1 MDNTT
6 VAIIKIVAFSL
17 IALILIGI
25 LIAVLIFNKWFP
37 FSINIGSFVGGYTYA
52 DSELYSMGNAEIS
65 LEGIRKL
72 EIDWVSGSV
81 EVKSGTGNKITIYET
96 DSESLDDEYKLRYLV
111 KDGTLYIRFIAPQN
125 ISVKLP
131 ASHTKRLTVTLPE
144 SIQKLDNFTLNTV
157 SADCNITGISSD
169 KVKANSV
176 SGTISAELIDKAS
189 SFQGGTT
196 SGEMFLSLDSEKVK
210 LNTVSGNITVE
221 GELVE
226 VDAESVSGEIT
237 INSEGKP
244 SEIDVNTVSGD
255 VVITMPEDTGFNA
268 KLGTVSG
275 DLNCNFPVTTSK
287 KNNIT
292 HGDGACDIDIDTVS
306 GDLSIRKK

>member
-1 MDNTT
+1 MR
-6 VAIIKIVAFSL
+6 
-17 IALILIGI
+17 
-25 LIAVLIFNKWFP
+25 P
-37 FSINIGSFVGGYTYA
+37 
-52 DSELYSMGNAEIS
+52 
-65 LEGIRKL
+65 
-72 EIDWVSGSV
+72 
-81 EVKSGTGNKITIYET
+81 
-96 DSESLDDEYKLRYLV
+96 
-111 KDGTLYIRFIAPQN
+111 LYIRFIAQQK

-131 ASHTKRLTVTLPE
+131 ANHTKRLTVTLPK

-157 SADCNITGISSD
+157 SANSNITGISAD
-169 KVKANSV
+169 KVKANSI
-176 SGTISAELIDKAS
+176 SGIISAELTDKAS
-189 SFQGGTT
+189 SFQAGTT
-196 SGEMFLSLDSEKVK
+196 SGEMFLNLASEKVK

-221 GELVE
+221 GELGE

-237 INSEGKP
+237 IHSESKP

-268 KLGTVSG
+268 KLSTVSG

-306 GDLSIRKK
+306 GDLSIRKR